1 MVLLVYFATDLL
13 AAWGLNLEY
22 GVAGVLNFGYIAI
35 VAVGAYAYG
44 VLTLPN
50 PATNGNFEKYVLGA
64 HLEPALAFLVVIVVG
79 CIFGGLI
86 GLVGRHRLRPD
97 YQAIMLLVVSAVALA
112 VSEADTGIV
121 NGNPGLSLLPN
132 PLGTTGPTAGNGW
145 VYVGILFGIC
155 VVSYFV
161 LRRFSDGPLG
171 RSLRAVRDDPDAA
184 LAIGKDVIG
193 LRLLVQVVG
202 GGFGALAGAL
212 LAAFIG
218 AWAPSAWQFAETLSL
233 LTAVIVG
240 GVASNYGV
248 VAGVVLVPV
257 ILQQL
262 SQYVPG
268 LNTRPQLAADI
279 GWMVTSALTIV
290 FIWFR
295 PTGIVPDRRPR
306 YGRARRRP
314 WSYAP
319 QPALPTSGPAALL
332 TGAPPPAPSAAAPAD
347 ALREAAIGGLAGGT
361 LSFPLTAAA
370 GPGRPVTAPLLEV
383 SDVVVRFGGVRAVDG
398 VALQASAG
406 AITGLIG
413 PNGAGKSTLVNA
425 VTGFVRPESGVVSF
439 DGDDIS
445 HESPHKRARA
455 GLVRTFQLA
464 RQFPRLSVI
473 ENLLVGRQAHPAESA
488 LGIAAG
494 LRYWRTAEE
503 ATVQRA
509 WELLRAFGLHTKA
522 NMPASNLSGGERRM
536 VELMRALMTE
546 PKMLVLDEPLAGLSP
561 AWSARFEEAVL
572 WLRSAGIGFLL
583 IEHELGIIERLCE
596 AVVVMA
602 RGRVLSVGTME
613 ELRLQPEVQAAYVM
627 G

>member
-1 MVLLVYFATDLL
+1 VLLVYFATDLL
-13 AAWGLNLEY
+13 GAWGLNLEY

-35 VAVGAYAYG
+35 VAFGAYAYG

-50 PATNGNFEKYVLGA
+50 PATNGNFEKYVLGL
-64 HLEPALAFLVVIVVG
+64 HLEPALAFVIVVAAG

-112 VSEADTGIV
+112 FSEADTSIV

-145 VYVGILFGIC
+145 VYVAILFGIC

-184 LAIGKDVIG
+184 LAIGKNVIG

-295 PTGIVPDRRPR
+295 PTGIIPDRRPR
-306 YGRARRRP
+306 YGLGRRSWP

-319 QPALPTSGPAALL
+319 QPGLSTHEEPGSL
-332 TGAPPPAPSAAAPAD
+332 TGTPPIVGAGDPH
-347 ALREAAIGGLAGGT
+347 AGG
-361 LSFPLTAAA
+361 A
-370 GPGRPVTAPLLEV
+370 RVTAPAGLVAATLSVPRTSAATAAPLVEATLLDV
-383 SDVVVRFGGVRAVDG
+383 SEVVVRFGGVRAVDG

-439 DGDDIS
+439 DGHDIS
-445 HESPHKRARA
+445 KESPHRRARA

-488 LGIAAG
+488 LGIAVG
-494 LRYWRTAEE
+494 LRHWRRTEE
-503 ATVQRA
+503 ENVQRA
-509 WELLRAFGLHTKA
+509 WDLLRSFNLHMKA

-561 AWSARFEEAVL
+561 AWAGRFEEAVL
-572 WLRSAGIGFLL
+572 RLRSSGIGFLL